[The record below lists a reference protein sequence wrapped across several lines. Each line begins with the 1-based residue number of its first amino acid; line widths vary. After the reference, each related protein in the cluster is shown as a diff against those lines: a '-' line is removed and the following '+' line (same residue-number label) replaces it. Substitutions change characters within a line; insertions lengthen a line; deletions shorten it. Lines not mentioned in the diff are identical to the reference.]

1 MIWRPWKRI
10 RELEGQLRVLDH
22 ALHQSNDRYDK
33 VREMNTQLRRALS
46 LYRDNA

>member
-10 RELEGQLRVLDH
+10 RELEAGVRALDH

-33 VREMNTQLRRALS
+33 VRDMNNELRRALR
-46 LYRDNA
+46 LYREQ

>member
-10 RELEGQLRVLDH
+10 RELEAELRVLDH

-33 VREMNTQLRRALS
+33 VRDMNNELRRALR
-46 LYRDNA
+46 LYREQ